1 MSIPAD
7 QILEGAAVKAYAHD
21 TVLDDEDSRP
31 TSPVPP
37 ADVPWFRSTR
47 FQAAVLAG
55 VFFCGPGMY
64 GSLNALGAGGLRT
77 PTLVNITSGM
87 SYGMNFVFAFLTGVL
102 VNIFGERIV
111 LSVGVVGFGLYAAAL
126 YSNSRYGTIWAM
138 YATSALQGFTTA
150 ILWVVQ
156 AAIMLAYPEPEFRG
170 RFIAIWYGSISVGQ
184 LVGGTISLALNVTN
198 DKAGKVSTVTYIP
211 LIALACLGPFIALL
225 LSPPDKVVRRD
236 GLPVK
241 KSKQPSA
248 WQELKRMVLLLPL
261 IIFSQWF
268 LSYNSTFTA
277 VYHSVRGR
285 ALIAFLNPIVGVLGT
300 LVAGW
305 FLDTGRF
312 RPSQKFRW
320 AYYSLYIAFTAVWVW
335 ATVVQWWYSKTNP
348 KGLDWKQGE
357 YYASALWILAFSFV
371 DHGFQVF
378 MYALVGTL
386 TDDIDELARYTGML
400 KAVNTGGAALGYAVQ
415 VKWSMMGA
423 ECILLV
429 LWVIQIIPTWFVVRE
444 VKDEHEHRSAEKTT
458 TGQDTLVEKDAVV
471 PK

>member
-37 ADVPWFRSTR
+37 AHVPWFRSTR

-55 VFFCGPGMY
+55 VFFCGPGMF

-170 RFIAIWYGSISVGQ
+170 RFIAIWYASISVGQ

-312 RPSQKFRW
+312 RRSQKFRW

>member
-1 MSIPAD
+1 
-7 QILEGAAVKAYAHD
+7 
-21 TVLDDEDSRP
+21 
-31 TSPVPP
+31 
-37 ADVPWFRSTR
+37 
-47 FQAAVLAG
+47 
-55 VFFCGPGMY
+55 
-64 GSLNALGAGGLRT
+64 
-77 PTLVNITSGM
+77 
-87 SYGMNFVFAFLTGVL
+87 
-102 VNIFGERIV
+102 
-111 LSVGVVGFGLYAAAL
+111 
-126 YSNSRYGTIWAM
+126 
-138 YATSALQGFTTA
+138 
-150 ILWVVQ
+150 
-156 AAIMLAYPEPEFRG
+156 
-170 RFIAIWYGSISVGQ
+170 
-184 LVGGTISLALNVTN
+184 
-198 DKAGKVSTVTYIP
+198 
-211 LIALACLGPFIALL
+211 
-225 LSPPDKVVRRD
+225 
-236 GLPVK
+236 
-241 KSKQPSA
+241 
-248 WQELKRMVLLLPL
+248 MVLLLPL

-312 RPSQKFRW
+312 RRSQKFRW

-357 YYASALWILAFSFV
+357 YYASALWILAFSWVFTFFFPPFFWTTQNRADVGLARRFV

-423 ECILLV
+423 ECIL
-429 LWVIQIIPTWFVVRE
+429 
-444 VKDEHEHRSAEKTT
+444 
-458 TGQDTLVEKDAVV
+458 
-471 PK
+471 